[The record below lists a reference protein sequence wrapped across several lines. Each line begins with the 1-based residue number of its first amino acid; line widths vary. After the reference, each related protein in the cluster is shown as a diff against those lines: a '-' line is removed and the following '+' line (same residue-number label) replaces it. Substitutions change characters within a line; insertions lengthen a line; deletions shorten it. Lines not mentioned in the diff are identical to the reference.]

1 MPPRDL
7 REPYETLAAQLIETI
22 REGGATGGDQP
33 DLRYGVRAVL
43 RKFEVRLRPVPL
55 DSDEIRKPP
64 DVCPVCRKPTG
75 SSVAELRLTDGE
87 RVHAHPE
94 CVNWPKREP

>member
-7 REPYETLAAQLIETI
+7 REPFNTLAAQLVETV
-22 REGGATGGDQP
+22 REGGAGGDQV

-43 RKFEVRLRPVPL
+43 RKFEVKLRPVPL
-55 DSDEIRKPP
+55 DTEDIILPP
-64 DVCPVCRKPTG
+64 PVCPVCQKPTG
-75 SSVAELRLTDGE
+75 TSVAELRLGGGG

-94 CVNWPKREP
+94 CVNWPKRES